1 MQELDVSE
9 HLSAVRDILSRTAL
23 FDGLDDTQIE
33 EVARH
38 GALVEFPMGTY
49 VARQGEPS
57 DAFFIFVTG
66 QALIQITNEADG
78 SVVDLGQVGPAEAV
92 GEMGVLLQSTRSAN
106 VLPVGGPVTAMR
118 FTAEQFARM
127 LHKLPYFGLVMCRT
141 LALRV
146 QSASQMV
153 DVARY
158 AGDLASVEPEVLRL
172 LPSEFKL
179 RHRVVPLE
187 IEGRLLKVGFVDPPT
202 QTVLNLIQRHV
213 TGLIVRPL
221 SLTSDDFDRVMRA
234 RATDAVALLPSAKKT
249 SKLALDSL
257 LRNVIAEGASDLHL
271 SAGQTPRWRIDG
283 ELIPLT
289 NLAPLDGDAV
299 FKLVEPIM
307 PPTRRTQF
315 EETSD
320 TDFAYPLSDDGRFR
334 INVFRDIHGVSA
346 VFRHI
351 PNHIRT
357 IAQLS
362 LPAITQHFCSL
373 PNGLILVTGPT
384 GSGKSTTLA
393 AMIDYINTTRSEHI
407 ITLEDPVEF
416 VHRSRQ
422 CLVNQ
427 REVGSHTR
435 SFSAALRAALRED
448 PDVVLVGEMRDLE
461 TVALALE
468 TAQTGHLVFATLHTS
483 TAVGSIERIV
493 GLFAPEQQQQA
504 RQTLAAV
511 FRGCISQTLLPRTGG
526 GRVGAFEVLVG
537 DYAVSNLIREM
548 KTAQIR
554 SHMET
559 NRRTGN
565 QLLNNELISLV
576 QTGRVSVEDARRRA
590 VDKSDFDT
598 RHKRL

>member
-23 FDGLDDTQIE
+23 FDGLEDHQIE

-38 GALVEFPMGTY
+38 GALVEFPLGTH
-49 VARQGEPS
+49 VAQQGEPS
-57 DAFFIFVTG
+57 DAFFIFVSG
-66 QALIQITNEADG
+66 QALVQITNESDE
-78 SVVDLGQVGPAEAV
+78 SVVDLGQVGPAESV
-92 GEMGVLLQSTRSAN
+92 GEMGVLLQSTRSAS
-106 VLPVGGPVTAMR
+106 VVPLGGPVRAMR
-118 FTAEQFARM
+118 FSAEQFARM

-141 LALRV
+141 LARRV

-153 DVARY
+153 DVGRY
-158 AGDLASVEPEVLRL
+158 TGDLDAIDLEVLRL
-172 LPSEFKL
+172 LPSDFKV
-179 RHRVVPLE
+179 RHRILPLE
-187 IEGRLLKVGFVDPPT
+187 IEGRALKVGFVDPPT

-213 TGLIVRPL
+213 TGLVVRPV
-221 SLTSDDFDRVMRA
+221 SITSDDFDRVMRS
-234 RATDAVALLPSAKKT
+234 RATDAVSLLADSGRA
-249 SKLALDSL
+249 SKVSLEPL
-257 LRNVIAEGASDLHL
+257 LRNMIAEGASDLHL
-271 SAGQTPRWRIDG
+271 SAGQTPRWRVDG
-283 ELIPLT
+283 ELIPLA
-289 NLAPLDGDAV
+289 NLAPLNGDAV
-299 FKLVEPIM
+299 LGLVDAIM
-307 PPTRRTQF
+307 PPNRRSQF
-315 EETSD
+315 QETSD

-334 INVFRDIHGVSA
+334 VNVFRDIHGVSA

-357 IAQLS
+357 LSQLS
-362 LPAITQHFCSL
+362 LPAIAEHFCSL
-373 PNGLILVTGPT
+373 PNGLVLVTGPT

-393 AMIDYINTTRSEHI
+393 AMIDHINTTRSEHI

-416 VHRSRQ
+416 VHRSRR

-427 REVGSHTR
+427 REIGSHTR

-483 TAVGSIERIV
+483 TAVGSIERII

-511 FRGCISQTLLPRTGG
+511 FKGCISQTLLPRTSG
-526 GRVGAFEVLVG
+526 GRIGAFEVLVG

-548 KTAQIR
+548 KTAQLR

-559 NRRTGN
+559 NRRLGN
-565 QLLNNELISLV
+565 QLLNNELIQLV
-576 QTGRVSVEDARRRA
+576 HKGRVNVEDARRRA
-590 VDKSDFDT
+590 VDKADFET
-598 RHKRL
+598 KLKRL